1 MTCTF
6 DIAVIGGGIMGCGA
20 ALQLAGGGMN
30 TVILEQGDIGGGAS
44 GVNAGTLSMQLKR
57 VKLMPYAIKGHAE
70 WESMGSSVG
79 FKKTGGYTLAF
90 NDREAE
96 LLNERMNMK
105 REAGA
110 NITFIEPSKLE
121 NIEPHLTK
129 KIVAASYCPDDG
141 FANSSL
147 TGQYYR
153 NRIEEAGIH
162 FFERYK
168 VTGIRSTS
176 EGYEINSGSET
187 ISARRILLACGG
199 WMKTIAAMLGAD
211 LPIRARVN
219 TVSVTERAPKFIN
232 SVIGH
237 ATGLLTMKQKD
248 NGTLLIGGG
257 WQGKGKPEDGR
268 GNVSI
273 DSLIPNLQLAQFVV
287 PELSKIRIIRSW
299 TGFESNVPDFYPLAG
314 KLPNNDNVF
323 ILGCVRGGYTIG
335 PYISKLMGDYILDKE
350 LELPLFDPS
359 RKMEEGKLI

>member
-1 MTCTF
+1 LK
-6 DIAVIGGGIMGCGA
+6 IAAGIGFPLVIRPSYVLGGRAMEIVRDQANLERYISEAVVVSGDSPVLLDSYLSGAVEIDVDALCDGTSVHVAGIM
-20 ALQLAGGGMN
+20 Q
-30 TVILEQGDIGGGAS
+30 
-44 GVNAGTLSMQLKR
+44 
-57 VKLMPYAIKGHAE
+57 H
-70 WESMGSSVG
+70 
-79 FKKTGGYTLAF
+79 
-90 NDREAE
+90 
-96 LLNERMNMK
+96 
-105 REAGA
+105 
-110 NITFIEPSKLE
+110 
-121 NIEPHLTK
+121 
-129 KIVAASYCPDDG
+129 
-141 FANSSL
+141 
-147 TGQYYR
+147 
-153 NRIEEAGIH
+153 IEEAGIH

>member
-44 GVNAGTLSMQLKR
+44 GVNAGTLSMQIKR

-168 VTGIRSTS
+168 VTGIR
-176 EGYEINSGSET
+176 N
-187 ISARRILLACGG
+187 
-199 WMKTIAAMLGAD
+199 
-211 LPIRARVN
+211 
-219 TVSVTERAPKFIN
+219 KFR
-232 SVIGH
+232 
-237 ATGLLTMKQKD
+237 Q
-248 NGTLLIGGG
+248 
-257 WQGKGKPEDGR
+257 
-268 GNVSI
+268 
-273 DSLIPNLQLAQFVV
+273 
-287 PELSKIRIIRSW
+287 
-299 TGFESNVPDFYPLAG
+299 
-314 KLPNNDNVF
+314 
-323 ILGCVRGGYTIG
+323 
-335 PYISKLMGDYILDKE
+335 
-350 LELPLFDPS
+350 
-359 RKMEEGKLI
+359 